1 MELTGPII
9 PVREP
14 PANLVNGASVHNAS
28 GDTSPLADRSSDPHT
43 ASRDVAPTIM
53 PGRCQPSGCKWNQ
66 HPQPFQGSHE
76 LHVPTTRDDLTNRST
91 ISPHSSSGLNRPHT
105 QGPTPPPPPP
115 PFRSMQVESAGT
127 PHIVKQP
134 APSPQA
140 HEQ

>member
-9 PVREP
+9 LAREP

-28 GDTSPLADRSSDPHT
+28 GDTSPLADRSSDLHT

-66 HPQPFQGSHE
+66 HPQPCQGCHE
-76 LHVPTTRDDLTNRST
+76 LHVPTTCDDLTNRST
-91 ISPHSSSGLNRPHT
+91 ISPHSASGF
-105 QGPTPPPPPP
+105 PPPPPP

-127 PHIVKQP
+127 PHTVEQP

>member
-9 PVREP
+9 LAREP
-14 PANLVNGASVHNAS
+14 PANLVNGASVHKAS
-28 GDTSPLADRSSDPHT
+28 GDTSPLASDPHT

-53 PGRCQPSGCKWNQ
+53 PGRWQPSGCKWNQ

-91 ISPHSSSGLNRPHT
+91 ISPHSASGLNRPHS
-105 QGPTPPPPPP
+105 QGLTPPP
-115 PFRSMQVESAGT
+115 PFRSMQVESPGT
-127 PHIVKQP
+127 SHTVEQL